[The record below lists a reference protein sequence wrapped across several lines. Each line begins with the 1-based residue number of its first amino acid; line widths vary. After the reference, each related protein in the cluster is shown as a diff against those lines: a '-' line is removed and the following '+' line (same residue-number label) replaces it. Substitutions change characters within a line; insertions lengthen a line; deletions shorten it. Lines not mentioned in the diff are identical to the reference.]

1 MADEKSKGNGWK
13 NAAFGT
19 ITASLI
25 LLVIT
30 VYTVGASTAADV
42 KLASMKERVNAY
54 EISQRKINSEELPAL
69 KSFDAAIG
77 EKVNSIQGDMI
88 EVKTDVKAILEIL
101 RGR

>member
-1 MADEKSKGNGWK
+1 MADEKKSNGWK
-13 NAAFGT
+13 NTAFGT

-30 VYTVGASTAADV
+30 VYTIGASTAADV
-42 KLASMKERVNAY
+42 KLSSMKARVDAY

-88 EVKTDVKAILEIL
+88 EVKADVKSILEIL